1 MNYIELIKNYEPINL
16 CEEADKEMIL
26 EMAEKFDDLLF
37 RENKIAHIT
46 SSAFVVNKSRDK
58 TLMIHH
64 NIFDS
69 WSFTGGHADGDCDV
83 INVALKELEEES
95 SAKNYK
101 LLSPEIISL
110 DILPVIGHMKKGK
123 YVSPHLHISVTFL
136 VEVSEDDILSIKED
150 ENNGV
155 DWLDISKLNDYTSK
169 EPHMQVVF
177 NKIISKLNNFK

>member
-1 MNYIELIKNYEPINL
+1 MEVKFSNLLNKFKMNYIELIKNYKPINL

-37 RENKIAHIT
+37 RENKVAHIT
-46 SSAFVVNKSRDK
+46 SSAFVVNKNRDK

-69 WSFTGGHADGDCDV
+69 WSFTGGHADGDYDV

-110 DILPVIGHMKKGK
+110 DVLPVIGHMKKGK
-123 YVSPHLHISVTFL
+123 YVSPHLHISL
-136 VEVSEDDILSIKED
+136 ARSEEH
-150 ENNGV
+150 
-155 DWLDISKLNDYTSK
+155 TS
-169 EPHMQVVF
+169 ELQ
-177 NKIISKLNNFK
+177 SQR